1 MLTSPGGSGHTTQK
15 LRNHHPLM
23 GVWGKDPAEM
33 AEAGGLLREGQ
44 GRGRPSDALGEPLP
58 LSPALRGNWSSR
70 ACHRSAGSLRHHF
83 SPQNL
88 MVPIQKR
95 GANSPRHLGG
105 QML

>member
-44 GRGRPSDALGEPLP
+44 GRSSAPLP
-58 LSPALRGNWSSR
+58 GSPWELEQPCVSQ
-70 ACHRSAGSLRHHF
+70 ACWEPQASLLPSEPHGPH
-83 SPQNL
+83 P
-88 MVPIQKR
+88 KE
-95 GANSPRHLGG
+95 GG
-105 QML
+105 